1 MKIVRAIAT
10 VVSVCVLEA
19 ALTTSPASAADVNL
33 TAFTIYPSDTGQ
45 TAGLVADGTAAVESV
60 YVLAGAPNGG
70 EDGGSEVCGPF
81 ITRPHPT
88 EASPHDGRIYVEGEA
103 HMECGAAP
111 SEMWVDTFLGWIVT
125 RSDGSTT
132 GYHLQ
137 QGESTYCT
145 SRRRCPSVGELVA
158 RWGWEPHCFDY
169 GTFTAHVVVNYRYI
183 YRGVRFSAQV
193 EGPDISGSYGRGC

>member
-10 VVSVCVLEA
+10 VACTSAFAVVA
-19 ALTTSPASAADVNL
+19 TMSPAVADTNVR
-33 TAFTIYPSDTGQ
+33 AFTLYPSDSGQ
-45 TAGLVADGTAAVESV
+45 SAAAVSDGTQAVENA
-60 YVLAGAPNGG
+60 YLLTGASNAG
-70 EDGGSEVCGPF
+70 EDGGSEVCGPV
-81 ITRPHPT
+81 ITRPHAT

-111 SEMWVDTFLGWIVT
+111 SEMWVDTFMGWIVT

-145 SRRRCPSVGELVA
+145 SRRRCPPVGELVA
-158 RWGWEPHCFDY
+158 RWGWEPRCFDY